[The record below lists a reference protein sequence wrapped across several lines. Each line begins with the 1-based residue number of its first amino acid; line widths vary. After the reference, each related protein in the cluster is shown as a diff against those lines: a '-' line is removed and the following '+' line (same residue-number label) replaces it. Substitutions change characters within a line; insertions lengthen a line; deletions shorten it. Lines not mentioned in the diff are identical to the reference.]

1 MKDNDYNLISEQYNL
16 VKEAGF
22 SYAGNYSDSTLQ
34 PKKQLAK
41 FKRAKNDLKNSTS
54 YSTASLPTGSGAKV
68 SVANVTAPTGGFS
81 EQEETD
87 FSGTARKVPITEVH
101 KMFHKL
107 MNEVHQLY
115 KKGNFKQ
122 MESKLELMAMLSR
135 NM

>member
-1 MKDNDYNLISEQYNL
+1 MKDDDYNLISEQYETIR
-16 VKEAGF
+16 EAGF

-41 FKRAKNDLKNSTS
+41 FRRPKNDLKNSTS

-68 SVANVTAPTGGFS
+68 SIANISAPTGGFS

-87 FSGTARKVPITEVH
+87 FNGAVRPVPVAEVH
-101 KMFHKL
+101 KMFHK
-107 MNEVHQLY
+107 MMQEVHGLY
-115 KKGNFKQ
+115 KQGKFKQ
-122 MESKLELMAMLSR
+122 MESKLEFMAMLSR